1 MGAMAIIH
9 DITRKR
15 GLEQLAFRAFHDPL
29 TNLPNRTFFF
39 DSIGAALAGERADV
53 RPAVIFLDLDD
64 FKTVN
69 DSAGHAAGD
78 KVLIT
83 MAQRLRAA
91 VEPSETLAR
100 LGGDEFAIMVEDET
114 NARSVADSVLAALT
128 KPVEVDGRAARVGGS
143 MGIALSTGGE
153 GADELMRNADLAM
166 YMAKGNGK
174 GKYRIVEAGM
184 HAAAMT
190 RLQRENYLRLAVER
204 NEFVVYYQPEI
215 DLASGAMVGMEA
227 LVRWQHPELGL
238 IPPLEFIPMAEE
250 LDLIISI
257 GRFVREEACRMPQRL
272 QQADPSNAALVLNV
286 NLSPL
291 ELRDHGLVSD
301 VARVLRET
309 GIEPACLVLEI
320 TESAFVSHEDVVID
334 KLRELKALSVRL
346 AIDDFG
352 TSYSSLSLLQR
363 FPVGVI
369 KIDKSFVDALR
380 SDESG
385 STISLEIT
393 NAIISMS
400 ESAKLLT
407 IAEGVEALAQVGLR
421 TGAGLLLRAADGCG
435 RDGSVSCRRAGP
447 GVRGGLR
454 RTTSSFHRHRCGR
467 DAHRCRWRR
476 SCRRPQATSPVRRWA
491 GAARTFPS
499 SFADQRWRRRRR
511 PSPR

>member
-15 GLEQLAFRAFHDPL
+15 GLEQLAFQAFHDPL

-83 MAQRLRAA
+83 VAQRLRAA

-128 KPVEVDGRAARVGGS
+128 KPVEVDGRAVRVGGS

-174 GKYRIVEAGM
+174 GKYRIFEAGM

-190 RLQRENYLRLAVER
+190 RLQRENDLRLAVER

-250 LDLIISI
+250 LGLSTSI
-257 GRFVREEACRMPQRL
+257 GRFMREEACRMPQRL

-352 TSYSSLSLLQR
+352 TGYSSLSLLQR
-363 FPVGVI
+363 FPVDVI

-385 STISLEIT
+385 STISLAIT

-407 IAEGVEALAQVGLR
+407 IAEGVEALDQVGRLKELGCEQAQGYYFAR
-421 TGAGLLLRAADGCG
+421 LMAADAMEAYLA
-435 RDGSVSCRRAGP
+435 AGP
-447 GVRGGLR
+447 GQV
-454 RTTSSFHRHRCGR
+454 FE
-467 DAHRCRWRR
+467 
-476 SCRRPQATSPVRRWA
+476 
-491 GAARTFPS
+491 AA
-499 SFADQRWRRRRR
+499 
-511 PSPR
+511 